1 MKILNFKRTRNYF
14 TYCKNDKIFL
24 YEISQSNEKIIFNV
38 NYSLIIDKDNIEI
51 DVYKIKKWE
60 NYFFATYK
68 FI

>member
-14 TYCKNDKIFL
+14 TYWKNDKIFL